1 MPKDIGATS
10 RTSPRGARVCSETS
24 ASIASPS
31 ERMRKARSRGASP
44 TWVGDKRRDVRCS
57 RAAPRRCSSRA
68 MAWFSDEEGKR
79 GRIEAGHFA
88 DLIVPDKDYFSCAED
103 EISFLTS
110 DLTMVGGK
118 IV

>member
-1 MPKDIGATS
+1 
-10 RTSPRGARVCSETS
+10 
-24 ASIASPS
+24 
-31 ERMRKARSRGASP
+31 
-44 TWVGDKRRDVRCS
+44 
-57 RAAPRRCSSRA
+57 